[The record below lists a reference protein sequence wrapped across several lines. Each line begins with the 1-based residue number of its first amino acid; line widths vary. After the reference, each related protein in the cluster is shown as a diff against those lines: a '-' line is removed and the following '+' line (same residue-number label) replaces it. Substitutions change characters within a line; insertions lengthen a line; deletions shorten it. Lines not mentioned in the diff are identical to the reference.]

1 MPTLNTFSIPGS
13 MLGLT
18 VQDPVTGVSG
28 IVTAEIMY
36 LYGCQQV
43 QISPQAK
50 ESEMHKIPD
59 AFWLDR
65 SRVEV
70 LEKIPVIVPR
80 YENVSGFTSIPP
92 SRDPKGL

>member
-1 MPTLNTFSIPGS
+1 MSNAFSTPGS

-18 VQDPVTGVSG
+18 VKDPVTGVSG

-43 QISPQAK
+43 QVSPPAK
-50 ESEMHKIPD
+50 EGELNKLPD

-65 SRVEV
+65 TRVEV
-70 LEKIPVIVPR
+70 LGSVKRVIIR
-80 YENVSGFTSIPP
+80 SENATGFTTPPP
-92 SRDPKGL
+92 SRDPQGL